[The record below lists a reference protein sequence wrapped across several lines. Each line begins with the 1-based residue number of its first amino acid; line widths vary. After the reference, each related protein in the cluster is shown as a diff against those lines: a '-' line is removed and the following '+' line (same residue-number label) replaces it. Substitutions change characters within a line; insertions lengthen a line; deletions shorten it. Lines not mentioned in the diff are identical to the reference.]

1 VKTLDGEEKLKVS
14 AGTQTGTVFR
24 LKNHGMPVLGGRGKG
39 DMFVAVTVIT
49 PKTLT
54 KEQRKLLEQLAE
66 IEDTDFYDKSF
77 MDKVRNIFG

>member
-1 VKTLDGEEKLKVS
+1 
-14 AGTQTGTVFR
+14 
-24 LKNHGMPVLGGRGKG
+24 MPVLGGRGKG
-39 DMFVAVTVIT
+39 DLFVAVTVVT

-66 IEDTDFYDKSF
+66 IEDTEFQDESF

>member
-1 VKTLDGEEKLKVS
+1 
-14 AGTQTGTVFR
+14 
-24 LKNHGMPVLGGRGKG
+24 MPALGGRGRG
-39 DMFVAVTVIT
+39 DMFVAVTLIT

-66 IEDTDFYDKSF
+66 VEDADFQDASF

>member
-1 VKTLDGEEKLKVS
+1 
-14 AGTQTGTVFR
+14 
-24 LKNHGMPVLGGRGKG
+24 MPNLGGRGKG
-39 DMFVAVTVIT
+39 DLFVAATLVT

-66 IEDTDFYDKSF
+66 VEDHEFTDESF

>member
-1 VKTLDGEEKLKVS
+1 
-14 AGTQTGTVFR
+14 
-24 LKNHGMPVLGGRGKG
+24 MPALNGRGRG
-39 DMFVAVTVIT
+39 DMFVAVTLIT

-66 IEDTDFYDKSF
+66 VEDIDFQDKGF